1 MSLKK
6 LEHRILTDMTRGT
19 LSTIKKLIQQR
30 QLIVAMAKRE
40 IVSQYVGSFLGFMWT
55 FIQPAVMLSVFWF
68 IFSVGFRARPMSDVP
83 FVVWLAAGMAPW
95 FAFAAI
101 VTSSA
106 TAIVQ
111 YAHLI
116 KKTVFPVMILPVVKI
131 VTNMVSHGAFVMLLI
146 VLLLFN
152 GMNLSVYF
160 FQAIY
165 YYACLCLLTLSI
177 GYAVSAL
184 NVFARDVGQIVG
196 VLMQVGFWGSA
207 IFWDMNIM
215 PEKVQKILKLNP
227 VYYIIQGYRDSFISF
242 TPFWERWG
250 YTLYFWGVTFTL
262 LVVGTVIFKKLQPQF
277 ADVL

>member
-1 MSLKK
+1 MTKGTVATVKK
-6 LEHRILTDMTRGT
+6 LVR
-19 LSTIKKLIQQR
+19 QR
-30 QLIVAMAKRE
+30 QLILAMAKRE
-40 IVSQYVGSFLGFMWT
+40 IVSKYVGSFLGFAWT

-68 IFSVGFRARPMSDVP
+68 IFSVGFRAKPMSDVP

-101 VTSSA
+101 ITSSA

-131 VTNMVSHGAFVMLLI
+131 VSNMVSHGAFVILLI

-152 GMNLSVYF
+152 GMSFSFYF
-160 FQAIY
+160 FQAFY
-165 YYACLCLLTLSI
+165 YFFCLCILTLGL
-177 GYAVSAL
+177 GYAVSSL
-184 NVFARDVGQIVG
+184 NVFARDVGQVVG
-196 VLMQVGFWGSA
+196 VLVQVGFWGSA

-227 VYYIIQGYRDSFISF
+227 VYYIIQGYRDSFITF
-242 TPFWERWG
+242 TPFWDRMG
-250 YTLYFWGVTFTL
+250 YTLYFWGVTILL

>member
-1 MSLKK
+1 MATAKF
-6 LEHRILTDMTRGT
+6 TA
-19 LSTIKKLIQQR
+19 IQEIFRQR
-30 QLIVAMAKRE
+30 QLIVAMARRE
-40 IVSQYVGSFLGFMWT
+40 IVSQYVGSFLGFLWT

-116 KKTVFPVMILPVVKI
+116 KKTVFPVVILPVVK
-131 VTNMVSHGAFVMLLI
+131 VATNMVSHGAFVLLLM
-146 VLLLFN
+146 VLLVFN
-152 GMNLSVYF
+152 GMNLSFYF

-165 YYACLCLLTLSI
+165 YYLCLCLLTLSI

-184 NVFARDVGQIVG
+184 HVFARDVGQIVG

-207 IFWDMNIM
+207 IFWDMSIM
-215 PEKVQKILKLNP
+215 PEKVQAVLKLNP
-227 VYYIIQGYRDSFISF
+227 VYYVIQGYRDSFIAF
-242 TPFWERWG
+242 VPFWERMG
-250 YTLYFWGVTFTL
+250 YTLYFWSITAL
-262 LVVGTVIFKKLQPQF
+262 LMVVGSIIFKKLQPQF